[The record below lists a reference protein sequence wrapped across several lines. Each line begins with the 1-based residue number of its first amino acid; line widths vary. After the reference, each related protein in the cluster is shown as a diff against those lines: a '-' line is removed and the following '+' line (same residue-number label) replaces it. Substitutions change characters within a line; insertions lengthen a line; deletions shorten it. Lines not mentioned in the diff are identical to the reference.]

1 MWFPLSVWEHGL
13 SSVVWDGAELYH
25 VTKFLRFTDNEVGAV
40 CPLRTGKWMVKS
52 SYAAYI

>member
-1 MWFPLSVWEHGL
+1 MWFPLSVWEHSL

-25 VTKFLRFTDNEVGAV
+25 VTKFLQFTGNEVGAV
-40 CPLRTGKWMVKS
+40 CPLRTGKWMEKS